1 MIVKYKGDSMF
12 MSSIDNTH
20 VTNWH
25 KDKSNAMRFESQ
37 EQARE
42 MFIFNENS
50 MRFIEVDE

>member
-50 MRFIEVDE
+50 MAKV